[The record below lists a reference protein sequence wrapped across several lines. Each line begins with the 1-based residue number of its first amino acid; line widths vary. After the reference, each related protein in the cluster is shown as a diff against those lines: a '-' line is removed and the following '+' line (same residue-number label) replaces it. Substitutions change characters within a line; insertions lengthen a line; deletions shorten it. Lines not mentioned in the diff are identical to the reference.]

1 MNIGKQFLGQF
12 SSIGV
17 LTSILKITN
26 WSKCQQ
32 LYAVFGLVPLM
43 NRWKL
48 QVESCQHIRKGIVN
62 SIENKHTDARV
73 WGVKAFSFLGVNQVL
88 PGVGELVEE
97 VQVEGT
103 FPDGTK
109 LVSD

>member
-1 MNIGKQFLGQF
+1 MNIVQLCLCFCSNVKLQLNEFIRDGKTVAELMNIGKQFLGQF

-32 LYAVFGLVPLM
+32 LSAVVGLVPLM

-48 QVESCQHIRKGIVN
+48 LAESCQHIRKGIVN
-62 SIENKHTDARV
+62 STENKHTDARV
-73 WGVKAFSFLGVNQVL
+73 
-88 PGVGELVEE
+88 
-97 VQVEGT
+97 
-103 FPDGTK
+103 
-109 LVSD
+109 

>member
-1 MNIGKQFLGQF
+1 MNIVQLCLCFCSNVKLQLNEFIRDGKTVAELMNIGKQFLGQF

-32 LYAVFGLVPLM
+32 LSAVVGLVPLM

-48 QVESCQHIRKGIVN
+48 QAESCQHIRKGIAT

-73 WGVKAFSFLGVNQVL
+73 
-88 PGVGELVEE
+88 
-97 VQVEGT
+97 
-103 FPDGTK
+103 
-109 LVSD
+109 